1 MSSLIEIS
9 KGWVGRTIDGRF
21 VLEKWLGGSAH
32 SAVFLTSR
40 GGNGSQKA
48 AVKLVPA
55 EAGAAQNVKQ
65 SAQLF
70 RWADIAK
77 LSHPNLVRLFDSGRC
92 QIDGASFS
100 YVVME
105 YAEEDLAQILPQRP
119 LSPAEV
125 EEMLPPLVDALI
137 FLHHAGYVHGGLK
150 PSNIMA
156 VANQLKV
163 STDGLGKAGEPIGH
177 DRSAYDAPE
186 AAAAGMAPASD
197 VWSLGSV
204 LAAVL
209 TQREPEVGDRQ
220 GGSATVSEAVPEP
233 FHEIARRCLTT
244 DPRRRSSLGDV
255 LNMLEGAA
263 PAPTEAVQKPAAI
276 PRKKRWMILAIAAAL
291 ILLAVWA
298 GHRMVKRQGPGA
310 ADTTRPEETRTSPAD
325 SPAGQSSPPFAEK
338 LQPAQT
344 GSASG
349 SVLRQVLPEVSRSAQ
364 GTIHGRLKVG
374 VEVSVDTSGNVS
386 QAKLISPG
394 PSRYFASQALAA
406 ARRWKFNPPQRDGQA
421 SLSEWILRF
430 QFGRTSTQV
439 SPAQVKP

>member
-21 VLEKWLGGSAH
+21 ALERWLGGSAH

-40 GGNGSQKA
+40 GESGSPKV

-55 EAGAAQNVKQ
+55 EASAAQNVKQ

-92 QIDGASFS
+92 QIDGANFS

-137 FLHHAGYVHGGLK
+137 FLHHAGYVHGRLK

-156 VANQLKV
+156 VANQLKI
-163 STDGLGKAGEPIGH
+163 STDGLGKVGEPIGH
-177 DRSAYDAPE
+177 ERSAYDAPE
-186 AAAAGMAPASD
+186 AAAAGIAPASD

-209 TQREPEVGDRQ
+209 TQREPEARDRQ
-220 GGSATVSEAVPEP
+220 GGSATVSETVPEP
-233 FHEIARRCLTT
+233 FHEIARRCLTA

-255 LNMLEGAA
+255 LNLLEGAA
-263 PAPTEAVQKPAAI
+263 PPPTVAVEKPAI
-276 PRKKRWMILAIAAAL
+276 PRKKRWIILPIAAAL

-298 GHRMVKRQGPGA
+298 GHRMMIRQGPAA
-310 ADTTRPEETRTSPAD
+310 ADTARPAETRTSPAN

-338 LQPAQT
+338 PQPAQT
-344 GSASG
+344 GSTSG

-364 GTIHGRLKVG
+364 STIHGRLKVG
-374 VEVSVDTSGNVS
+374 VQVSVDTSGNVS

-406 ARRWKFNPPQRDGQA
+406 ARGWKFNPPQRDGQA